1 MRPSSSVDG
10 SALGASASLRRALE
24 LALARPQLL
33 ALGVS
38 ARTLDDLLLNAAADG
53 HVTGTGGRRTPQSG
67 TGGHEPRSGADDV
80 ESLRIEALVDL
91 ATGGDAE
98 AFGALYDHY
107 VTGVYRFL
115 YARVSSVSLAEDL
128 TSETFFRAL
137 RSISSFSWQGRNF
150 GAWLTTIARNLVTD
164 HYKSSRTRLEIVAEE
179 IPDHVDA
186 SAGTESLALASLSRQ
201 DLVDAVNSLVPE
213 QRDCLV
219 MRFFQGLSIAET
231 ASVLG
236 RSDGAVKQLQLRA
249 VRNLAKQLPTGAR

>member
-38 ARTLDDLLLNAAADG
+38 ARTLDDLLLNAAAEG

-67 TGGHEPRSGADDV
+67 SGGHEPRSGADDA

-115 YARVSSVSLAEDL
+115 YARVASVSLAEDL

-137 RSISSFSWQGRNF
+137 RSISVAVRCAAS
-150 GAWLTTIARNLVTD
+150 VTD
-164 HYKSSRTRLEIVAEE
+164 VTCSRTTLPTRSATPANSDGRAFSTLDGLLPGRDVIAQVRRSRFPERLPASLRRPLTRPPSWPSRESIFSRTRCA
-179 IPDHVDA
+179 A
-186 SAGTESLALASLSRQ
+186 S
-201 DLVDAVNSLVPE
+201 
-213 QRDCLV
+213 
-219 MRFFQGLSIAET
+219 
-231 ASVLG
+231 
-236 RSDGAVKQLQLRA
+236 
-249 VRNLAKQLPTGAR
+249 